1 MEDDV
6 ISAVKQFLQSRRLL
20 KSSAEVADEESLL
33 ETGVIDS
40 LGVVELTAF
49 MEERFSIRIDEDDL
63 VPENFDS
70 LLAMREFIN
79 RKRSQGS
86 AR

>member
-6 ISAVKQFLQSRRLL
+6 ISVIRQFLHGRRLL
-20 KSSAEVADEESLL
+20 KSSAEVADGESLL

-79 RKRSQGS
+79 RKRS
-86 AR
+86 

>member
-6 ISAVKQFLQSRRLL
+6 ISQIRQFLQDRRWL
-20 KSSAEVADEESLL
+20 KPHAAIAKEESLL

-40 LGVVELTAF
+40 LVVVELTAF
-49 MEERFSIRIDEDDL
+49 MEERFSIRCDEDDL

-70 LLAMREFIN
+70 LVAMREFIN
-79 RKRSQGS
+79 RKRS
-86 AR
+86 

>member
-6 ISAVKQFLQSRRLL
+6 ISAIKQLLQSRRLL

-40 LGVVELTAF
+40 LAVVELTAF
-49 MEERFSIRIDEDDL
+49 MEERYSIRINEDDL

-79 RKRSQGS
+79 RKRS
-86 AR
+86 